1 MSQRAGHI
9 GVRLND
15 EERKQILEQARASG
29 FTISD
34 FVRRCIL
41 GKQIVSKADLRILAE
56 QTRVLNE
63 LRKLGGLLKHIH
75 VETRGAYSQDTAN
88 AIRALEVYAKEQE
101 KSMSRKER
109 ASGDSVD
116 SQDS

>member
-1 MSQRAGHI
+1 MPQRARHI
-9 GVRLND
+9 GVRLSD
-15 EERKQILEQARASG
+15 EERKQILEQAQASG
-29 FTISD
+29 FTISN

-75 VETRGAYSQDTAN
+75 IETRGAYSQDTAN
-88 AIRALEVYAKEQE
+88 AIRALEAYAREQE
-101 KSMSRKER
+101 KSLSGKRR
-109 ASGDSVD
+109 AKADTAGSDS
-116 SQDS
+116 